1 MKTREEILFEAVLPY
16 KPEKSRDDQLA
27 DDWRI
32 VGSWYSTLKRTGEH
46 KYTENE
52 ILYKFTVPLLTEIL
66 KRGKQEFHPKNWK
79 DLPREL
85 YLKAFKELV
94 KKGIYLTE
102 PHGQMVEEGTK
113 KAIVKAKKFIV
124 GNFNVLVSGNKA
136 YGFIR
141 LKEPKQIDLENF
153 EELRKSHQVSE
164 QERLAWWKDKE
175 KLYFYEIRDFI
186 PLEEPQ
192 EVSVPKDVQIFIPEV
207 RLKEEELEEGI
218 RPAFGSP
225 GGKRFL
231 AKTIVSY
238 IPEHK
243 TYVEPFAG
251 GGAVLFN
258 KKKSEREII
267 NDADPELIATYKF
280 LRNANESEKEN
291 FNRLNWTISQS
302 GWEKIKNSKPKNL
315 MERAHK
321 FLYVRTGSFGNAETS
336 FSPSLQDNGRKI
348 HVPNRIESIQE
359 RIKDTEVSN
368 KDWIESIQEN
378 NSKDTFIY
386 LDPPYP
392 SGFSG
397 KVFGDITNES
407 LERGLRN
414 IKAKWM
420 LSLKDLP
427 EVRKVFKNYNTK
439 VVETLRVMNTDGKRE
454 NDKELLISNF
464 SLQKTHLYE
473 ATENELEEGVRAAFG
488 SPGGKRLLSKTIIPY
503 IPEHKTYLE
512 LFAGGAAVFF
522 AKKPSEVEVLN
533 DFDKQIYNA
542 YITLRD
548 KNPDDILIAS
558 ERKDW
563 VSSEDKV
570 RRAWENREDGISGFL
585 EYMYGLRGSFSQAR
599 KTLSRTKIG
608 TSLKPSFSNIKEL
621 HERLSKV
628 KIYSADYK
636 KWVEKYDAKDSFFYL
651 DPPYPGEWA
660 RNIKATG
667 FDLEEFAGLLENL
680 KGKFIVSMNTE
691 NKKFFAD
698 KGWHFKEVERITYFT
713 RPDQQKDPYHRSYDT
728 ELLIANFPLKKVHL
742 YEADDFQIEEW
753 TPEVITKWT
762 DTELNAKY
770 KELFGI
776 WEERGSRKNDELVI
790 NANQF
795 LTLELRKRKIDFEK
809 TELDDLSTYAYPGI
823 KAGFLDEWVES
834 VTKNLQDIGPVVW
847 IPDFVSWSGSGLYAN
862 ERLPKDAD
870 WIVRSKEID
879 SSLGIKLARISK
891 DVLGENAHLVPSPFG
906 PNWRWMGLYDLV
918 LMPKGK
924 SEVHEVDKSGF
935 QKRFYESEKGEFDLV
950 LQPKANSILKETIWE
965 NLLTDES
972 LLEQMP
978 RAAGK
983 EVTAEAKQSVN
994 EDKIKPF
1001 RFFIMQKP
1009 TKGAKPNQRM
1019 TVESFTELFHPD
1031 DFLVYSSKKYD
1042 GMAVKIDSDGKGRV
1056 EIWSEDGEQIDD
1068 RMPKTVA
1075 EIKEIKKAFIVAGE
1089 VEEWKNG
1096 DHQPR
1101 EAVAGYIHAKTPP
1114 DDSNLV
1120 TNLFTCLSFDDEK
1133 DLHKRGEDIRQ
1144 EFLDKLKIK
1153 QSTWGVPNMKFRLN
1167 KAPNLTS
1174 RNIDELKKHTEFVRR
1189 QVASEG
1195 NVAKKVK
1202 SRYWLDGNSRGG
1214 WAKFHNNALLFGI
1227 VIERLPTKV
1236 KTIFNYRYGIDP
1248 EKYSVKAGD
1257 LAEVKGNDYLEV
1269 GKSFNTNEKKERG
1282 DIIAIEFETFNFIKD
1297 EEKDTISVSA
1307 WAPRY
1312 IPLKN
1317 TGEKIPTQPDTLSA
1331 VLQKAKRERVLQEKR
1346 ITKDG
1351 ETIYEQ
1357 VEGIEGEIDYCA
1369 NIVDYLKLMNE
1380 SFGIDPNEI
1389 VSFLEAEKFLKEAEF
1404 ENIQEKGLP
1413 IALQEL
1419 FKPSPE
1425 NYPKNYGVLINHY
1438 RGKSLHTDFR
1448 RKQNGFLMGET
1459 LFNAPKGLITEP
1471 VDTLTDAK
1479 KWDKILWGKSKF
1491 RPDMSPR
1498 EKILLT
1504 PKAKQP
1510 LAWLNIRNNII
1521 EPGSVGA
1528 TRFEPGVFTLWDDGM
1543 VYPGVQ
1549 KPYFKEFFLDMKKF
1563 KGRMVERLIGV
1574 GEAWE
1579 KPPKG
1584 AVTWEA
1590 WTNMVDQTP
1599 YLMTRRARTK
1609 KDYIP
1614 KEGEKAIPPEW
1625 EKKIKT
1631 EFRWW
1636 TKGLKSKDRMN
1647 RLQLAYNDLIEKKVL
1662 KGRLLESSEIRIME
1676 SKANFILRHRWW
1688 MGPAV
1693 VRAMPVSHW
1702 DLVIDSGK
1710 TYLDEWNLEK
1720 NPLFEEEVNAFRK
1733 KVSGKT
1739 PFGESFRK
1747 WMGFEGPI
1755 APDKGTSKKWAY
1767 EKVKIIKKV
1776 DSKFIV
1782 EDKTG
1787 NQTETKNTIMKVFKV
1802 GDEVWIDPRQ
1812 NIYQAIEI
1820 KGEPVGNPNA
1830 ILPAFM
1836 EIIDEG
1842 EVEWIEDSPLFSS
1855 FIFKGKKLKGYWSM
1869 KQESQDMPLAVFSK
1883 SALPG
1888 EKRKEVKENEE
1899 EKEYIISSQLSSP
1912 MSA

>member
-1 MKTREEILFEAVLPY
+1 MKTREQILLEAVLPY
-16 KPEKSRDDQLA
+16 EPEKARDDQLA

-32 VGSWYSTLKRTGEH
+32 FGGWISTLKRTGKF

-79 DLPREL
+79 DLSKEL
-85 YLKAFKELV
+85 YLKAFKKLV

-102 PHGQMVEEGTK
+102 PHGQMIEEGTK

-124 GNFNVLVSGNKA
+124 GNFNVLVSGKKA

-186 PLEEPQ
+186 PLEESE

-251 GGAVLFN
+251 G
-258 KKKSEREII
+258 
-267 NDADPELIATYKF
+267 
-280 LRNANESEKEN
+280 
-291 FNRLNWTISQS
+291 
-302 GWEKIKNSKPKNL
+302 
-315 MERAHK
+315 
-321 FLYVRTGSFGNAETS
+321 
-336 FSPSLQDNGRKI
+336 
-348 HVPNRIESIQE
+348 
-359 RIKDTEVSN
+359 
-368 KDWIESIQEN
+368 
-378 NSKDTFIY
+378 
-386 LDPPYP
+386 
-392 SGFSG
+392 
-397 KVFGDITNES
+397 
-407 LERGLRN
+407 
-414 IKAKWM
+414 
-420 LSLKDLP
+420 
-427 EVRKVFKNYNTK
+427 
-439 VVETLRVMNTDGKRE
+439 
-454 NDKELLISNF
+454 
-464 SLQKTHLYE
+464 
-473 ATENELEEGVRAAFG
+473 
-488 SPGGKRLLSKTIIPY
+488 
-503 IPEHKTYLE
+503 
-512 LFAGGAAVFF
+512 AAVFF

-533 DFDKQIYNA
+533 DADKDMMTTYRFIKSANENEKELFKKKNWVLGKSTWENLKNSNPKRPIDISHKFIYVRTGSFGNSEKCFSPA
-542 YITLRD
+542 QMDAGR
-548 KNPDDILIAS
+548 KNMAA
-558 ERKDW
+558 ERINYMQDRIKNTKLF
-563 VSSEDKV
+563 SEDWKSII
-570 RRAWENREDGISGFL
+570 NR
-585 EYMYGLRGSFSQAR
+585 Y
-599 KTLSRTKIG
+599 
-608 TSLKPSFSNIKEL
+608 N
-621 HERLSKV
+621 SKDTF
-628 KIYSADYK
+628 I
-636 KWVEKYDAKDSFFYL
+636 YL

-660 RNIKATG
+660 RDIKATG

-742 YEADDFQIEEW
+742 YEAEDFNVKEW
-753 TPEVITKWT
+753 EPEVLEKF
-762 DTELNAKY
+762 DDSEL
-770 KELFGI
+770 KEKHETLFEI
-776 WEERGSRKNDELVI
+776 WQERGSRKNDELVI
-790 NANQF
+790 NANRF

-809 TELDDLSTYAYPGI
+809 NELDDLSTYGYPGI

-847 IPDFVSWSGSGLYAN
+847 IPDFVSWSGSGLYAKD
-862 ERLPKDAD
+862 RLPNDAD

-879 SSLGIKLARISK
+879 QSLGIKLARISK
-891 DVLGENAHLVPSPFG
+891 DVLGETAHLVPSPFG

-918 LMPKGK
+918 LMPKNK
-924 SEVHEVDKSGF
+924 SEIHEVDKSGF
-935 QKRFYESEKGEFDLV
+935 QKRFYESEKGEFDLT
-950 LQPKANSILKETIWE
+950 LQPKETEKLREAIWE
-965 NLLTDES
+965 NLLVNES

-978 RAAGK
+978 RAGGN
-983 EVTAEAKQSVN
+983 EVSTEAKQSIK

-1009 TKGAKPNQRM
+1009 VKGAQPNQRM
-1019 TVESFTELFHPD
+1019 TVESFIGLFKPD
-1031 DFLVYSSKKYD
+1031 DFPVYSSKKYD
-1042 GMAVKIDSDGKGRV
+1042 GMAVKIDSDGKGKV

-1075 EIKEIKKAFIVAGE
+1075 EIKRIKKAFTVGGE

-1096 DHQPR
+1096 VHQPR
-1101 EAVAGYIHAKTPP
+1101 EAVAGYIHAKTTP

-1120 TNLFTCLSFDDEK
+1120 TNLFTCLLFEDEK
-1133 DLHKRGEDIRQ
+1133 DLHKRGEDMRQ
-1144 EFLDKLKIK
+1144 EFLDKIGIE
-1153 QSTWGVPNMKFRLN
+1153 QSTWEVPDMKFRLN
-1167 KAPNLTS
+1167 RVPNLTS
-1174 RNIDELKKHTEFVRR
+1174 RDIDELKKHTEFVRS

-1195 NVAKKVK
+1195 NVAKKAK
-1202 SRYWLDGNSRGG
+1202 ARYYLDGNSRGG
-1214 WAKFHNNALLFGI
+1214 WTKFHNNALLFGI

-1257 LAEVKGNDYLEV
+1257 LAEVKGKDYLEV

-1282 DIIAIEFETFNFIKD
+1282 DIIAVEFETFNYIKD
-1297 EEKDTISVSA
+1297 EKTDTISVSA

-1312 IPLKN
+1312 IPLDK
-1317 TGEKIPTQPDTLSA
+1317 TGEKKIPTQPDTLSEI
-1331 VLQKAKRERVLQEKR
+1331 LRKAKSERVLQEKT
-1346 ITKDG
+1346 ITKEG
-1351 ETIYEQ
+1351 ETIYEE
-1357 VEGIEGEIDYCA
+1357 VEGIESE
-1369 NIVDYLKLMNE
+1369 VDYISDIIEYLNFAE
-1380 SFGIDPNEI
+1380 ENWGISGDEI
-1389 VSFLEAEKFLKEAEF
+1389 LDFLEKEEFIEKTEVEEIQKE
-1404 ENIQEKGLP
+1404 GLP
-1413 IALQEL
+1413 IALREL

-1425 NYPKNYGVLINHY
+1425 NYPKNYGVLVNHY
-1438 RGKSLHTDFR
+1438 RGKSLHLDFR

-1459 LFNAPKGLITEP
+1459 LLTAPKGLITEP
-1471 VDTLTDAK
+1471 VKTLQDAN
-1479 KWDKILWGKSKF
+1479 KWNEILWNKSKF
-1491 RPDMSPR
+1491 RPDMNPN

-1504 PKAKQP
+1504 GKAKQP
-1510 LAWLNIRNNII
+1510 LMWLNVRKNVF

-1528 TRFEPGVFTLWDDGM
+1528 TRFEEGVYSLWDDGM

-1549 KPYFKEFFLDMKKF
+1549 KPYFREFFLDMKKF

-1584 AVTWEA
+1584 AVVWEA
-1590 WTNMVDQTP
+1590 WTNMVEQTP
-1599 YLMTRRARTK
+1599 YLLTRRARTK

-1625 EKKIKT
+1625 EAKIKP
-1631 EFRWW
+1631 EFKWW
-1636 TKGLKSKDRMN
+1636 IKGLKPKDRMT
-1647 RLQLAYNDLIEKKVL
+1647 RLHQAYNDLIEKEVL
-1662 KGRLLESSEIRIME
+1662 KGRPLKESLETHFIEA
-1676 SKANFILRHRWW
+1676 KAKFILRHHWW
-1688 MGPAV
+1688 KGPVV

-1710 TYLDEWNLEK
+1710 AYLDEWNLEE
-1720 NPLFEEEVNAFRK
+1720 NPLFEEAINAFRK
-1733 KVSGKT
+1733 KAAGKT
-1739 PFGESFRK
+1739 PFGESYKK
-1747 WMGFEGPI
+1747 WMQFEGPI
-1755 APDKGTSKKWAY
+1755 APDKGESEKWKY
-1767 EKVKIIKKV
+1767 QKVKIIEKR
-1776 DSKFIV
+1776 DSGFLV

-1787 NQTETKNTIMKVFKV
+1787 NQIETKNTMSEVFKV

-1812 NIYQAIEI
+1812 NIYQAIAV
-1820 KGEPVGNPNA
+1820 KGDSVGNPNKV
-1830 ILPAFM
+1830 LPAFM
-1836 EIIDEG
+1836 DIIDEG
-1842 EVEWIEDSPLFSS
+1842 EVEWIEDQPLFTS
-1855 FIFKGKKLKGYWSM
+1855 FMFKGKKLKGYYTM
-1869 KQESQDMPLAVFSK
+1869 KQETPESPLAVFNK

-1888 EKRKEVKENEE
+1888 EQRKEVEENEE
-1899 EKEYIISSQLSSP
+1899 KFISPQISSP
-1912 MSA
+1912 VGA